1 MGRSFEEDMLRG
13 ARTVRHG
20 SWLLWMWVT
29 LAAAGCTFQ
38 GPTPQGHM
46 ESKNIQETDRTA
58 EERYRPFEDLV
69 PVRIDYLR
77 PAEEVRAAEIYIYKD
92 KRRLYVMDGDVLV
105 RNYPI
110 GLGKNPRGDKK
121 SEGDGRTPE
130 GSFFICFKNPRSRFF
145 KSLALSYPTQRHA
158 EQAFAAGLISP
169 IQYRDIILA
178 LDRWL
183 QPPWNTPLGGEIY
196 IHGGGAHGDWTDGC
210 IALYNSDMAELY
222 VMADRGTRVE
232 VRP

>member
-1 MGRSFEEDMLRG
+1 MGRSFEEGMLRG

-58 EERYRPFEDLV
+58 EERHRPFEDLV